1 VTVWQ
6 KEGEKEAYRNMLER
20 FPTGIVSV
28 VSDSYDVYNAC
39 SKIWGEDL
47 KDLVES
53 RGEAGHV
60 LTIRPDSGDPAT
72 VVCKLLNILSEK
84 FGSTKNSKGYKVLPP
99 YLRLLQGD
107 GIGLESTKH
116 ILKEVQAAGFSSENV
131 ILGCGGGLLQK
142 HNRDTLKFAFKCSL
156 AIVNDKEI
164 EVFKSPIDDVG
175 KKSKK
180 GKLIL
185 VRNEDGT
192 FSTIEHAQSLTEADL
207 NRDILE
213 TIFENGVLSR
223 DQSLDSIRAITASS
237 LI

>member
-1 VTVWQ
+1 MSC
-6 KEGEKEAYRNMLER
+6 E
-20 FPTGIVSV
+20 PDCIV
-28 VSDSYDVYNAC
+28 Y
-39 SKIWGEDL
+39 
-47 KDLVES
+47 
-53 RGEAGHV
+53 
-60 LTIRPDSGDPAT
+60 
-72 VVCKLLNILSEK
+72 
-84 FGSTKNSKGYKVLPP
+84 F
-99 YLRLLQGD
+99 Q
-107 GIGLESTKH
+107 
-116 ILKEVQAAGFSSENV
+116 
-131 ILGCGGGLLQK
+131 
-142 HNRDTLKFAFKCSL
+142 
-156 AIVNDKEI
+156 I